1 MHIGDGEQ
9 GKGGGAVLF
18 AVGLGE
24 GARDSELNT
33 VNCGAQMT
41 LQSVAQSF
49 NG

>member
-9 GKGGGAVLF
+9 GKGGGAALF